1 MCEAIGRYGWGYI
14 PPTVNRLRGPL
25 LDAEVLSFD
34 EMRKEHE
41 SKWSMEGCTIMSDGW
56 TDQKGRSIINF
67 LVNSSAGSFYLY
79 SIDASSHEKTAEYIA
94 KTLDDAM
101 QKVGVKNV
109 VQICT
114 DNAANYMRA
123 GKILM
128 EKYNH
133 LYWTPCVAHCI
144 DLILEDIGKIPSLK
158 KVIVQGR
165 QITSYIYGH
174 SVLHSEFL
182 QLSNN
187 KELVRCGVTRFATS
201 FLTLQS
207 LKENRYHLGKLDWQK
222 WLDIGHGEEVHRNVF
237 ARAFW
242 AGVDD
247 CLKASQPLVALLRL
261 VDADQAPCMGYITQY
276 FDKASSTIDTHF
288 ESKPAMLK
296 TLKAIL
302 KKRLDKHFD
311 HDLFL
316 AGAFL
321 NPSYYYALKE

>member
-1 MCEAIGRYGWGYI
+1 
-14 PPTVNRLRGPL
+14 
-25 LDAEVLSFD
+25 
-34 EMRKEHE
+34 
-41 SKWSMEGCTIMSDGW
+41 MSDGW

-114 DNAANYMRA
+114 DKAVNYLRA

-201 FLTLQS
+201 FLTMQS

-222 WLDIGHGEEVHRNVF
+222 
-237 ARAFW
+237 
-242 AGVDD
+242 
-247 CLKASQPLVALLRL
+247 
-261 VDADQAPCMGYITQY
+261 
-276 FDKASSTIDTHF
+276 
-288 ESKPAMLK
+288 
-296 TLKAIL
+296 
-302 KKRLDKHFD
+302 
-311 HDLFL
+311 
-316 AGAFL
+316 
-321 NPSYYYALKE
+321 